1 MRKSPSQIVKL
12 ILGAALAFAPLSAH
26 AIVLLPPCTV
36 DGNCGITDLLN
47 VFVNF
52 GELLLSI
59 TGAVALG
66 FFIWGGFQMIISAG
80 SAEKVKKGKD
90 TLIRATIGIF
100 IIMLSGVIVRFTSEA
115 LTGATGNVCIAVKGL
130 KGVYTFDGGAAK
142 EDGSNVCVPKVGD
155 TCSNETITEEVDD
168 PNAKKPGDKIKL
180 THPGAIWVSLPAGF
194 SDEND
199 PAGSFVPEGL
209 FCLKKTAAVGVA
221 GCQPLTEELKKR
233 HRPAE
238 ELTYTCMSTSDP
250 KASRCVRGICGGGAD
265 SACCIPKAPEVQ

>member
-1 MRKSPSQIVKL
+1 MRKSPSQPLKL
-12 ILGAALAFAPLSAH
+12 ILGAALVLTPLSAQ

-66 FFIWGGFQMIISAG
+66 FFIWGGFQMILSAG
-80 SAEKVKKGKD
+80 NTEKVKKGKD
-90 TLIRATIGIF
+90 TLVRATIGIF

-115 LTGATGNVCIAVKGL
+115 LTGAKGNVCIAVKGA

-142 EDGSNVCVPKVGD
+142 DDKSNVCVPKVGD
-155 TCSNETITEEVDD
+155 TCSKETVTEEVDD
-168 PNAKKPGDKIKL
+168 PNKPGSKIKL
-180 THPGAIWVSLPAGF
+180 THVGAIWVSLPAGF
-194 SDEND
+194 TDEND

-209 FCLKKTAAVGVA
+209 FCLKKTAAVGPT
-221 GCQPLTEELKKR
+221 GCQPLVEELKKR

-238 ELTYTCMSTSDP
+238 ELTYTCMSTSDQ
-250 KASRCVRGICGGGAD
+250 KASRCVRGICAGGAD
-265 SACCIPKAPEVQ
+265 SACCIPKTDGQ